1 MARRVLPGRAWAK
14 AVTRRELG
22 KLAGATAI
30 APLIWAAKARA
41 SQLPKLPRLSEA
53 EALLLEPTDP
63 RYARYQPA
71 FNKRVILQPKLRAVC
86 RTPAAVATLVDWARS
101 NDLAFA
107 LRSGG
112 HSFEGF
118 SQSADVVIDTREMT
132 GIAIDPASNRI
143 TVGAGTSL
151 GAIYKFLAPRGLV
164 LPAGSCPTVG
174 ISGHTLGG
182 GYGLLARPL
191 GLSSDSLL
199 AIDLVDPEAKQI
211 TVGPADRPDLFW
223 ACRGGGGGT
232 FGAATRYTFQVYR
245 QQTILTFRYS
255 WLLPAERALRLFKAW
270 QAWSPK
276 APDPITASLIVGRSG
291 KLCSLRCFGQSTG
304 PRGHL
309 MSEAKAL
316 LDVEA
321 PARPP
326 LVAEAPFID
335 AVNFFAGPHPDES
348 TYSKG
353 KSDIVERPLG
363 DDGIAALLDGI
374 LTFPDGAAVAICDP
388 YGGAISRVAGDATA
402 FAHRGGSLYSIQYYT
417 GWADPRLSDERLA
430 AMRKLYASLRPYMTG
445 AAYVNYCDLDL
456 ADWQT
461 AYWGA
466 NLARLI
472 RVKAAFDP
480 DNVFRH
486 AQGVPV

>member
-1 MARRVLPGRAWAK
+1 
-14 AVTRRELG
+14 VTRRELG
-22 KLAGATAI
+22 KLAAASAV
-30 APLIWAAKARA
+30 APFLSAAKARA
-41 SQLPKLPRLSEA
+41 SQLPRLPRLSDA
-53 EALLLEPTDP
+53 EALLLEPSDP

-71 FNKRVILQPKLRAVC
+71 FNKRVILQPQLRAVC
-86 RTPAAVATLVDWARS
+86 RTPGAVATLVDWARG
-101 NDLAFA
+101 NELRFA

-118 SQSADVVIDTREMT
+118 SQSDDVVIDTREMA
-132 GIAIDPASNRI
+132 GITLDPASDRI
-143 TVGAGTSL
+143 TVGAGASL
-151 GAIYKFLAPRGLV
+151 GAIYRFLAPRGLV

-182 GYGLLARPL
+182 GYGLLARPF
-191 GLSSDSLL
+191 GLSSDSLR
-199 AIDLVDPEAKQI
+199 AIDLVDPDAKEI
-211 TVGPADRPDLFW
+211 SIGPADQPELFW

-245 QQTILTFRYS
+245 QQTIGIFRFS
-255 WLLPAERALRLFKAW
+255 WVLPAERALRLFKAW

-291 KLCSLRCFGQSTG
+291 KFCSLRCFGQSIG
-304 PRGHL
+304 PRGQL
-309 MSEAKAL
+309 MSEVKAL
-316 LDVEA
+316 LDIEA
-321 PARPP
+321 PAQAP
-326 LVAEAPFID
+326 LIAEVPFIQ
-335 AVNFFAGPHPDES
+335 AVNFFAGPHPDET

-353 KSDIVERPLG
+353 KSDIVERPLS

-374 LTFPDGAAVAICDP
+374 LTFLDGAAVAICDP
-388 YGGAISRVAGDATA
+388 YGGAISRVAPDASA
-402 FAHRGGSLYSIQYYT
+402 FAHRAGTLYSIQYYT
-417 GWADPRLSDERLA
+417 GWGDPRLSDARLA
-430 AMRKLYASLRPYMTG
+430 AMRELYASLRPYMTG